1 MKSDMVGLVKQMNNN
16 IYLVDLSTRTYSCT
30 VFQEN
35 GIPCG
40 HAIITI
46 FARPGRDLIPY
57 MPDALSVA
65 TWKKT
70 YFFDF
75 PLIDISKL

>member
-1 MKSDMVGLVKQMNNN
+1 MKSDMEGIVKQMNNN
-16 IYLVDLSTRTYSCT
+16 IYLVGFSTRTYRYI

-40 HAIITI
+40 YAIITT
-46 FARPGRDLIPY
+46 FARPGRDFIPY

-70 YFFDF
+70 YFFNF
-75 PLIDISKL
+75 PLIDISEL

>member
-1 MKSDMVGLVKQMNNN
+1 MKSDMEGLVKQMNNN
-16 IYLVDLSTRTYSCT
+16 IYLVDVSTRTYSYI

-35 GIPCG
+35 GILCG

-46 FARPGRDLIPY
+46 FARPGRDFIPY

-70 YFFDF
+70 YFFNS
-75 PLIDISKL
+75 PLIDISEL